1 MEGVR
6 VLEVAEYAAAPA
18 AAAVLADW
26 GADVIKIERPGRGD
40 AMRGI
45 NAFGVAPGV
54 GGFDAL
60 WEPFNRGK
68 RSVGLDLSHPR
79 SADAL
84 RRMIAGADVFIT
96 NFLPAARR
104 KLSLDVEHVRAINAR
119 IIYARVSAHGTK
131 GPEADKG
138 GFDGLAYWQ
147 RSGAGMQATP
157 ELADELVTLPGPAFG
172 DSQTGMALAGGI
184 SAALFH
190 RERTGQGSVVDIS
203 LLSAGLWAMHAG
215 FYGANVTGRKM
226 LPRANRKAALS
237 PTSNNYATKDGRR
250 IALSMIQSDRYWADL
265 CRLVGR
271 EDLATDPRFADLQAR
286 AENNVACIA
295 ELDAIFAQRTF
306 EEWCALLGRQEGQW
320 APVNVVTDA
329 NHDPQV
335 LANGYV
341 AEVDY
346 GDGRSTKFVTAPVQF
361 DEEAVQLAPAPALG
375 QHTEEVLLD
384 LGIDWPELAELKDD
398 GAIS

>member
-1 MEGVR
+1 
-6 VLEVAEYAAAPA
+6 
-18 AAAVLADW
+18 
-26 GADVIKIERPGRGD
+26 
-40 AMRGI
+40 
-45 NAFGVAPGV
+45 
-54 GGFDAL
+54 
-60 WEPFNRGK
+60 
-68 RSVGLDLSHPR
+68 
-79 SADAL
+79 
-84 RRMIAGADVFIT
+84 
-96 NFLPAARR
+96 
-104 KLSLDVEHVRAINAR
+104 
-119 IIYARVSAHGTK
+119 
-131 GPEADKG
+131 
-138 GFDGLAYWQ
+138 
-147 RSGAGMQATP
+147 
-157 ELADELVTLPGPAFG
+157 
-172 DSQTGMALAGGI
+172 MALAGGI

-203 LLSAGLWAMHAG
+203 LLSAGLWAMQAS

-320 APVNVVTDA
+320 APVNVASDA

-335 LANGYV
+335 LANGYIS
-341 AEVDY
+341 EVDY
-346 GDGRSTKFVTAPVQF
+346 GDGRSTRFVTAPVQF
-361 DEEAVQLAPAPALG
+361 DEEAVRSAPSPALG
-375 QHTEEVLLD
+375 QHTEEVLLE
-384 LGIDWPELAELKDD
+384 LGIDWSELAELKDD